1 MLLKMDE
8 RISAAIDK
16 MIAQRIRS
24 GPKVFFGGTLDIDSS
39 WFGEICNVSGE
50 FASLADPDALEIIP
64 GLADTFEKKKTE
76 VMSMDLP
83 EDLRDHILFEIS
95 SRRRQ
100 VGIDKRLRD
109 ILRGKGSGGGG
120 GDVW

>member
-39 WFGEICNVSGE
+39 WIGEICNVSGE

-64 GLADTFEKKKTE
+64 GLAEVFDRKKAE
-76 VMSMDLP
+76 VIGMGLP
-83 EDLRDHILFEIS
+83 EDLRDHLLFEIS

-100 VGIDKRLRD
+100 VGMEKRLRD
-109 ILRGKGSGGGG
+109 ILRGKGGGAG

>member
-39 WFGEICNVSGE
+39 WIGEICNVANE

-64 GLADTFEKKKTE
+64 GLAEVFDRKKAE
-76 VMSMDLP
+76 VIGMGLP
-83 EDLRDHILFEIS
+83 EDLRDHLLFEIS

-100 VGIDKRLRD
+100 VGMEKRLRD
-109 ILRGKGSGGGG
+109 ILRGKGGGAG

>member
-16 MIAQRIRS
+16 MIAQRIKG
-24 GPKVFFGGTLDIDSS
+24 GPEIFFGNTFNFDKS
-39 WFGEICNVSGE
+39 WVGEICNVSGE

-64 GLADTFEKKKTE
+64 GLADAFEKKKAE
-76 VMSMDLP
+76 VMSMNLP
-83 EDLRDHILFEIS
+83 EDLRDRILFEIS

-109 ILRGKGSGGGG
+109 ILRGKGGGAG

>member
-39 WFGEICNVSGE
+39 WIGEICNVANE

-64 GLADTFEKKKTE
+64 GLAEVFDRKKA
-76 VMSMDLP
+76 VVIGMGLP
-83 EDLRDHILFEIS
+83 EDLRDHLLFEIS

-100 VGIDKRLRD
+100 VGMEKRLRD
-109 ILRGKGSGGGG
+109 ILRGKGGGAG

>member
-8 RISAAIDK
+8 RISTAIDK
-16 MIAQRIRS
+16 MVAQRIKG
-24 GPKVFFGGTLDIDSS
+24 GPEIFFGNTLNFDSS
-39 WFGEICNVSGE
+39 WIGEICNVTDE
-50 FASLADPDALEIIP
+50 FACLADPDALEIIP
-64 GLADTFEKKKTE
+64 GLTEAFEKKKAE
-76 VMSMDLP
+76 VIRMNLS
-83 EDLRDHILFEIS
+83 EDLRDRILFEIS

-120 GDVW
+120 GAVW

>member
-39 WFGEICNVSGE
+39 WIGEICNVSGE

-64 GLADTFEKKKTE
+64 GLAEVFDRKKAE
-76 VMSMDLP
+76 VIGMGLP
-83 EDLRDHILFEIS
+83 EDLRDHLLFEIS

-100 VGIDKRLRD
+100 VGMEKRLRD
-109 ILRGKGSGGGG
+109 ILRGKGGGTG
-120 GDVW
+120 GDIW

>member
-24 GPKVFFGGTLDIDSS
+24 GPKVFFGGTLDIDNS
-39 WFGEICNVSGE
+39 WIGEICNVANE

-64 GLADTFEKKKTE
+64 GLAEVFDRKKAE
-76 VMSMDLP
+76 VIGMGLP
-83 EDLRDHILFEIS
+83 EDLRDHLLFEIS

-100 VGIDKRLRD
+100 VGMEKRLRD
-109 ILRGKGSGGGG
+109 ILRGKGGGAG

>member
-39 WFGEICNVSGE
+39 WIGEICNVANE

-64 GLADTFEKKKTE
+64 GLAEVFDRKKPE
-76 VMSMDLP
+76 VIGMGLP
-83 EDLRDHILFEIS
+83 EDLRDHLLFEIS

-100 VGIDKRLRD
+100 VGMEKRLRD
-109 ILRGKGSGGGG
+109 ILRGKGGGAG

>member
-8 RISAAIDK
+8 RISTAIDK

-39 WFGEICNVSGE
+39 WIGEICNVANE

-64 GLADTFEKKKTE
+64 GLAEVFDRKKAE
-76 VMSMDLP
+76 VIGMGLP
-83 EDLRDHILFEIS
+83 EDLRDHLLFEIS

-100 VGIDKRLRD
+100 VGMEKRLRD
-109 ILRGKGSGGGG
+109 ILRGKGGGAG

>member
-39 WFGEICNVSGE
+39 WIGEICNVANE

-64 GLADTFEKKKTE
+64 GLAEVFDRKKAE
-76 VMSMDLP
+76 VIGMGLP
-83 EDLRDHILFEIS
+83 EDLRDHLLFEIS

-100 VGIDKRLRD
+100 VGMEKRLRD
-109 ILRGKGSGGGG
+109 ILRGKGGGTG
-120 GDVW
+120 GDIW